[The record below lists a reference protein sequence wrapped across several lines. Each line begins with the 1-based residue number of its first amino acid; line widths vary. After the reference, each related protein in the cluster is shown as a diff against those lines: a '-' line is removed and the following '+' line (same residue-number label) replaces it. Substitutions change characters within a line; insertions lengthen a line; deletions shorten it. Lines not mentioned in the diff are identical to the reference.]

1 MRNGFYPWI
10 LLRVVQNTPF
20 DIEFRPPCCF
30 YSGRAVFCDRCRPD
44 FSLFPGSYGRKAQV
58 LFVLGEFL
66 GFTSYYFTLGKLIS
80 RFTKSVINAIIY
92 IWKRMWEI
100 ILYPF
105 RVLYKFIKRIIKKPI
120 DKLQEIFK
128 NITIKILSFFKKS
141 LKGRRKVLYNQLEAS
156 EDIAGTAPRIHKKGK
171 RRK

>member
-1 MRNGFYPWI
+1 
-10 LLRVVQNTPF
+10 
-20 DIEFRPPCCF
+20 
-30 YSGRAVFCDRCRPD
+30 
-44 FSLFPGSYGRKAQV
+44 
-58 LFVLGEFL
+58 
-66 GFTSYYFTLGKLIS
+66 
-80 RFTKSVINAIIY
+80 
-92 IWKRMWEI
+92 MWEI